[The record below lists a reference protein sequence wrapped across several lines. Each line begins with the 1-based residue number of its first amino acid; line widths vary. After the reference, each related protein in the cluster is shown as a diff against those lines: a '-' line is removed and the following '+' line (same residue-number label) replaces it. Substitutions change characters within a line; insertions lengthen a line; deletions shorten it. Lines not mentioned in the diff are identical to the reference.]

1 MTICG
6 TDDWMAP
13 EVILGMEYGQSAD
26 VFSFGIVLLEIISRT
41 KVSAKFCSVFALSE
55 LTHISL
61 VTSSRPVFFSFFL
74 KDFSEL
80 AKNANGGI
88 CFESRKGQ

>member
-13 EVILGMEYGQSAD
+13 EVILGLDYGQPAD

-41 KVSAKFCSVFALSE
+41 KVSWQRPRPIALHSSSNNFL
-55 LTHISL
+55 LTT
-61 VTSSRPVFFSFFL
+61 VDFVESST
-74 KDFSEL
+74 
-80 AKNANGGI
+80 NAHGRF
-88 CFESRKGQ
+88 CFESQQSNEFHRP